1 MTIINFKVDEEKKRK
16 IEEITRTKG
25 YKSISAFIREAIDDK
40 MNLQKIVDDFKNKN
54 PPLDI
59 EKIEIPEFIPDGK
72 YLGISINTIV
82 VIEDSLQE
90 AMKKL
95 FEKFPEASAGIIRK
109 GKEMEQFETLF
120 SLFSTENTKCF
131 QQAEIA
137 KRFFPILEFFITLK
151 GDKKSLLGLVDTGA
165 SIMALDRTFIENFEL
180 KPIRKSKILTANG
193 IIEAPIYKSMFQ
205 YENLSYE
212 LEFTS
217 SEISGLPI
225 QALIGK
231 NFIDEFNVLFL
242 GGEKLFC
249 IQNL

>member
-54 PPLDI
+54 PPLDM

-72 YLGISINTIV
+72 YLGISRNTIV
-82 VIEDSLQE
+82 VIEDSLQD

>member
-72 YLGISINTIV
+72 YLGISRNTIV